1 MRSIEINGSTIQFL
15 PVVKGLV
22 SEGDAVEK
30 AINEGYPDVIAV
42 SISKEELAALG
53 NKEDYDKYEPSD
65 IEEIYSVLLETF
77 GEVKIPPPCY
87 VKARDVGTEKNI
99 TLVPI
104 DMNEELYTETYCYEV
119 GGVDLIRES
128 MYVKQAHRKRFDFT
142 SAGAFALDWDKK
154 INRPGGFRK
163 LNLKREEHM
172 AEAMVKLTGKY
183 HRILAVIEY
192 ERCEHVERIIS
203 ANQLSRN
210 K

>member
-1 MRSIEINGSTIQFL
+1 MRNVEINGSTIQFL

-22 SEGDAVEK
+22 SEGDAVEN
-30 AINEGYPDVIAV
+30 AINLENPDAIAI

-87 VKARDVGTEKNI
+87 VRARDVGTAKNI

-128 MYVKQAHRKRFDFT
+128 MFVKRASRKLFDFT
-142 SAGAFALDWDKK
+142 SAGMFALDWDKK
-154 INRPGGFRK
+154 VNRPGGFRK
-163 LNLKREEHM
+163 LNQKREAHM
-172 AEAMVKLTGKY
+172 ADALGKLTGRY
-183 HRILAVIEY
+183 HKILAVIEY
-192 ERCEHVERIIS
+192 ERAENVEK
-203 ANQLSRN
+203 LL
-210 K
+210 KPK

>member
-1 MRSIEINGSTIQFL
+1 MRNVEINGSTIQFL

-22 SEGDAVEK
+22 SEGDVVEN
-30 AINEGYPDVIAV
+30 AIDLENPDAIAI
-42 SISKEELAALG
+42 SISKEELSALG

-65 IEEIYSVLLETF
+65 IEEIYSVLLKTF

-87 VKARDVGTEKNI
+87 VRARDVGIAKNI

-128 MYVKQAHRKRFDFT
+128 MFVKRASRKLFDFT
-142 SAGAFALDWDKK
+142 STGMFALDWDKK
-154 INRPGGFRK
+154 VNRPGGFRK

-172 AEAMVKLTGKY
+172 ADALGKLTGRY
-183 HRILAVIEY
+183 HKILAVIEF
-192 ERCEHVERIIS
+192 ERSENVERIIERPPTK
-203 ANQLSRN
+203 QE
-210 K
+210 

>member
-1 MRSIEINGSTIQFL
+1 MRNVEINGSTIQFL

-22 SEGDAVEK
+22 SEGDAVEN
-30 AINEGYPDVIAV
+30 AIDHENPDAIAI

-87 VKARDVGTEKNI
+87 VRARDVGTAKNI

-128 MYVKQAHRKRFDFT
+128 MFVKRASRKLFDFT
-142 SAGAFALDWDKK
+142 SAGMFALDWDKK
-154 INRPGGFRK
+154 VNRPGGFRK
-163 LNLKREEHM
+163 LNQKREAHM
-172 AEAMVKLTGKY
+172 ADALGKLTGRY
-183 HRILAVIEY
+183 HKILAVIEY
-192 ERCEHVERIIS
+192 ERAENVEK
-203 ANQLSRN
+203 LL
-210 K
+210 KPK